1 MGRSGQSPPAPE
13 ASWKLRRTA
22 QATWQMPKGHALSVP
37 HLGPPAVV
45 CQLWSAAVVSLENL
59 SKGRTRDG
67 LIHLLILPQR
77 G

>member
-1 MGRSGQSPPAPE
+1 M
-13 ASWKLRRTA
+13 A
-22 QATWQMPKGHALSVP
+22 QATWQMPEGWGP
-37 HLGPPAVV
+37 PLGPPAVV
-45 CQLWSAAVVSLENL
+45 HQLWSAAVVSLGNL